1 MSVYLTIL
9 AHAKTFDLRLDLL
22 RKRSFQ
28 EPPEVSGASFFM
40 VTVHKEASEP
50 LEGGSE
56 GRRDGG
62 REGGR
67 REGGREGGRKGGG
80 REVQYGGNSGWCKLC
95 MIDSEAF

>member
-28 EPPEVSGASFFM
+28 DPPEVSGASFFM

-50 LEGGSE
+50 LEGGRE

-67 REGGREGGRKGGG
+67 KGGR